1 MQFAVTPR
9 NEGLPPPPPPPKPT
23 KQIAGESMGTTSARI
38 PAPMA
43 GSWEQNGT
51 KDNGTVA
58 VAHRTLDEEQV
69 VMTPLGK
76 TNTSTVL
83 MIERKLVQAVGD
95 RTHVAGGD
103 HRGIIIN
110 KDTTGAAAGKAASAR
125 EPAHLMLEFRVF
137 LVSANT
143 GQHTQE
149 SRRIKFWFR
158 PWLSS
163 DEEQAQ
169 VAQDFFR
176 ELVSPKEFP
185 RDYVGFIK
193 KLMKLLQKGYNEVQA
208 IEVEL
213 RMLEQTSAPPSRPPR
228 PGHVIFCYG
237 NCHRLD
243 RNNNKDGTNISVDVG
258 RVDGDD
264 FGDGS
269 GGDGGGGGG
278 GGEDP
283 SSGNSIHVTP
293 AHDYQQRQQQQHQQC
308 HQNEDDHNMIGV
320 SYEDMQF
327 EVVPLTP
334 VKILELIEQAYP
346 NPITPE
352 DLAKDYGWDEAEVLE
367 IILLLKERGL
377 IKSMEYN
384 SYTRIHHDDQEIK
397 IVKQMPT
404 ITSNNQ
410 PTIAI
415 ITAQYCEKL
424 AVDAMI
430 ENKETFVRYTT
441 VGESNVYTLG
451 SIGAHRIVSTK
462 LPSVG
467 STREAMTA
475 AGNTTTRLL
484 GTFQKVDYVFIVGVA
499 GGVPHYTDYRK
510 HVRLG
515 DVVIAAS
522 LAADLNAVSVQSS
535 QKPYCYVY
543 NNQGDVKKYYP
554 KNDDLQAIGRS
565 LVHSNSDTRKP
576 WVDYVREGLL
586 HLSGRSEND
595 FSRPDPS
602 TDKLYMNIGN
612 KDVIQVAHPVALQE
626 EDVDGADSVAQ
637 SRLHLGP
644 IGSGYDLVRSD
655 SARTEYAQ
663 AHGLL
668 ATDVEMNSVLDSIVG
683 NCRDSFILV
692 KGISDYKDGT
702 TSKKWQN
709 HAALAAAAVMKTI
722 ICAMDAPKI

>member
-1 MQFAVTPR
+1 MLSPTVKR
-9 NEGLPPPPPPPKPT
+9 MERPPPPPTPPKPDRPQQSLKVQQNSNEPGVAPVPSQT
-23 KQIAGESMGTTSARI
+23 
-38 PAPMA
+38 PA
-43 GSWEQNGT
+43 
-51 KDNGTVA
+51 
-58 VAHRTLDEEQV
+58 EEQV

-83 MIERKLVQAVGD
+83 LIERKLIQSVGE

-110 KDTTGAAAGKAASAR
+110 KTAEEQSNRQR
-125 EPAHLMLEFRVF
+125 EPAQLSLEFRVF
-137 LVSANT
+137 LVSANS
-143 GQHTQE
+143 GQHSQE

-158 PWLSS
+158 PWLASE
-163 DEEQAQ
+163 DVQAQ

-193 KLMKLLQKGYNEVQA
+193 KIMKLLQKGYNEIQA
-208 IEVEL
+208 VEIEL
-213 RMLEQTSAPPSRPPR
+213 RILEQTSAPPSRPSR
-228 PGHVIFCYG
+228 PGHVIICYG
-237 NCHRLD
+237 NCHKLD
-243 RNNNKDGTNISVDVG
+243 TNNNDRDQKSFPDCG
-258 RVDGDD
+258 DGD
-264 FGDGS
+264 GRLGS
-269 GGDGGGGGG
+269 G
-278 GGEDP
+278 
-283 SSGNSIHVTP
+283 SGSIHVTP
-293 AHDYQQRQQQQHQQC
+293 ISQRKRQQDEERTDDEVSF
-308 HQNEDDHNMIGV
+308 ED
-320 SYEDMQF
+320 EQF

-334 VKILELIEQAYP
+334 EKILELIEQAYP
-346 NPITPE
+346 NPIAPE
-352 DLAKDYGWDEAEVLE
+352 DLAKDYGWEEEEVLA
-367 IILLLKERGL
+367 IMLVLKERGL

-384 SYTRIHHDDQEIK
+384 SFTRIHHDDQAIK

-404 ITSNNQ
+404 IASNKQ

-424 AVDAMI
+424 AVDAML

-441 VGESNVYTLG
+441 VGTSSDKPTNDAERHKHRRKNRFGESNVYTLG
-451 SIGAHRIVSTK
+451 NIGAHRIVSTK

-499 GGVPHYTDYRK
+499 GGIPHYTDYRR

-515 DVVIAAS
+515 DVVIASAIQEP
-522 LAADLNAVSVQSS
+522 NPTNGNP

-543 NNQGDVKKYYP
+543 SGGQTEVKRYYP
-554 KNDDLQAIGRS
+554 TDDGLQAIARTIVQNDDGK
-565 LVHSNSDTRKP
+565 KP
-576 WVDYVREGLL
+576 WLQYVQEGLQQ
-586 HLSGRSEND
+586 LSGRGGHAEHD
-595 FSRPDPS
+595 FARPAPN

-612 KDVIQVAHPVALQE
+612 KNVIEVAHPIAQT
-626 EDVDGADSVAQ
+626 DADGDEADAAGGPVPHQ
-637 SRLHLGP
+637 TRLHAGP

-663 AHGLL
+663 TYHLL
-668 ATDVEMNSVLDSIVG
+668 ATDSEMNSVLDSVVG

-692 KGISDYKDGT
+692 KGIADYKDGT
-702 TSKKWQN
+702 TSRKWQN
-709 HAALAAAAVMKTI
+709 YASLAAAAVMKTI
-722 ICAMDAPKI
+722 VCAMDAPTNV